1 VIGIDTPLSRKGI
14 VIKREV
20 LMNETEATESGLI
33 RRVVIVGGMH
43 GNELTGVYLVKKFQQ
58 FPNLLDRS
66 SLDCTTLLAN
76 PGAVAANRRYL
87 DRDLNRCFAND
98 DLANSALTG
107 YEDQRAKEI
116 AAQLGPKDQP
126 NIDLI
131 IDLHSTTSNMGLTIL
146 PSSKHPFNLRLA
158 AYLSQLDPAVRVT
171 CGIRCSQDTP
181 MLRSLS
187 PFGCTIEVG
196 AIAQGILDAKLLQQT
211 EMLVHAILDYLDAIN
226 QEKPFPVP
234 SSLTLYQ
241 AISVI
246 YYPRN
251 LLGELQAMIHPQL
264 QFKDYEPLHNGA
276 PMFLSFTGGSIPYQG
291 ETVVYP
297 IFINEAAYYEEKIA
311 LILTEKQEIDLA
323 SPK

>member
-1 VIGIDTPLSRKGI
+1 
-14 VIKREV
+14 
-20 LMNETEATESGLI
+20 MNETEAILSGLI
-33 RRVVIVGGMH
+33 RRVAIVGGTH

-58 FPNLLDRS
+58 FPDLLHRR
-66 SLDCTTLLAN
+66 SLDCTALLAN
-76 PGAVAANRRYL
+76 PRAIAANRRYL

-107 YEDQRAKEI
+107 YENQRAREI

-131 IDLHSTTSNMGLTIL
+131 IDLHSTTSNMGLTIF
-146 PSSKHPFNLRLA
+146 PSSKHPFNLQLA

-171 CGIRCSQDTP
+171 CGFRCNQNSP

-196 AIAQGILDAKLLQQT
+196 AITQGILDAKLLQQT
-211 EMLVHAILDYLDAIN
+211 EMLVHAILDYLDAVN
-226 QEKPFPVP
+226 QGTPFPVSP
-234 SSLTLYQ
+234 SLTLYQ

-246 YYPRN
+246 DYPRN
-251 LLGELQAMIHPQL
+251 SLGELQAIIHPQL
-264 QFKDYEPLHNGA
+264 QFKDYEPLQNGA
-276 PMFLSFTGGSIPYQG
+276 PMFLSFTGESIPYQG

-311 LILTEKQEIDLA
+311 LILTEEQQIDLKPDNFA
-323 SPK
+323 QLQWLS